1 MRAVFLDRSTIN
13 QDINF
18 DTIEQS
24 VDNFSNFASTS
35 DDKIVTRAKF
45 ADIIITNKVVISADV
60 IAQLPKLK
68 LICITATGTNNVD
81 LQAAKQANVQVCNV
95 AGYSTAS
102 VTQYVFAM
110 LLEYFQKTSQ
120 QVEDIR
126 AGEWQKSSVFCH
138 FAAPVE
144 ELAGRT
150 MAIIGYGAIGQSV
163 ANVAKAFGMKVLIS
177 ERKGI
182 ESVRPGRVSFE
193 QALAQ
198 ADIISLHSP
207 LTPETD
213 NLINKNTIELM
224 KRSAVLVNTARGQ
237 LVNSKDLLTSLR
249 SKRIA
254 GAILDVLEQ
263 EPPAADHPLL
273 QQSMQNLMITAHI
286 AWGSLSAQ
294 QRLIDTIG
302 TNIGNFKK
310 GHLTNRVA

>member
-13 QDINF
+13 QQINF
-18 DTIEQS
+18 DAIEQT
-24 VDNFSNFASTS
+24 VDNFSYFASTS

-45 ADIIITNKVVISADV
+45 ADIIITNKVVISANV

-81 LQAAKQANVQVCNV
+81 LDAAKQANVQVCNV
-95 AGYSTAS
+95 AGYSTSS

-120 QVEDIR
+120 QIDDIH

-144 ELAGRT
+144 ELAGKT
-150 MAIIGYGAIGQSV
+150 MAIIGHGAIGQSV
-163 ANVAKAFGMKVLIS
+163 ANVAKAFGINVLIS
-177 ERKGI
+177 ERK
-182 ESVRPGRVSFE
+182 ESGHIRPGRVSFTD
-193 QALAQ
+193 ALSQ
-198 ADIISLHSP
+198 ADIVSLHSP

-213 NLINKNTIELM
+213 NLINKDTLSLM
-224 KRSAVLVNTARGQ
+224 KRNAVLVNTARGQ
-237 LVNSKDLLTSLR
+237 LVNSKDLLTALR

-263 EPPAADHPLL
+263 EPPKPGHPLL
-273 QQSMQNLMITAHI
+273 QQPMSNLMITAHI
-286 AWGSLSAQ
+286 AWGSQSAQ
-294 QRLIDTIG
+294 QRLIDITG
-302 TNIGNFKK
+302 TNIVNYKQ